1 MAMNQEPGVG
11 CCSERCP
18 LAVLPEE
25 HEGQSWAVA
34 VLTERAYSARVEGMS
49 TGLRAARAGR
59 GGIGADGEGS
69 GLTSEKPRVIVE
81 INDNAG
87 FIPSFLSESN

>member
-1 MAMNQEPGVG
+1 MKGGQPGCSALQTPAGKLDAHHIPRGWKVCQRG
-11 CCSERCP
+11 CGQ
-18 LAVLPEE
+18 LAP
-25 HEGQSWAVA
+25 
-34 VLTERAYSARVEGMS
+34 
-49 TGLRAARAGR
+49 GR

-81 INDNAG
+81 INDNTG